1 MTVVGEPT
9 SVAQGRDTSTV
20 PFRIT
25 DDQLI
30 PAERYTSQEFHDWER
45 ERLWPREWQVACR
58 EEDLPRI
65 GDFMEYTIMEYSILV
80 VRSQSGD
87 IKAFHNACRHR
98 ATQLGQGSGSF
109 PTGQIVCPFHGW
121 KYDLDGTSTYVYARQ
136 GFRPEC
142 LEHAEIDLKPV
153 QVAIRWGAVWVN
165 LDQNARSLEESL
177 GRIVEYIDPLGMDL
191 MRVQWWKQIRLE
203 ANWKVAQEAFF
214 ESYHVMQTH
223 PELAMFAD
231 GDALD
236 MDTFDGSIPLTPI
249 PGLGHWAH
257 VLASHNFG
265 TAEGLQEGASSGD
278 SMVAINRANWFGTR
292 AQMTERAYE
301 IQEELLASGVPCD
314 DNLGTVL
321 KNAVF
326 EDALARNIP
335 LPAPTDKS
343 TSWAHVF
350 PNMTFVSGYGS
361 SLIYRSRP
369 DGNNPNACIYDF
381 WSVEIPPTG
390 TESPKPVQATDEF
403 FEQLFI
409 VQQDKSN
416 IERQQVGL
424 RSRGYRE
431 NRLATTYE
439 RSISLFHRRLD
450 QILAEPPAGLD
461 G

>member
-9 SVAQGRDTSTV
+9 SVSQGRDTSTV

-58 EEDLPRI
+58 EEDLPRV

-80 VRSQSGD
+80 VRNQSGD

-136 GFRPEC
+136 GFRPEF
-142 LEHAEIDLKPV
+142 LESAEIDLKPV
-153 QVAIRWGAVWVN
+153 QVAIRWGTVWVN
-165 LDQNARSLEESL
+165 LDLHARSLEESL
-177 GRIVEYIDPLGMDL
+177 GGIVEYIDPLGMDL
-191 MRVQWWKQIRLE
+191 MRVKWWKQIRLE

-223 PELAMFAD
+223 PELAMFAN

-236 MDTFDGSIPLTPI
+236 MDTFDGSIPLTEI

-265 TAEGLQEGASSGD
+265 TAEGLQKGASSGD

-292 AQMTERAYE
+292 AQMTERALE
-301 IQEELLASGVPCD
+301 IQEELLARGVPCD

-326 EDALARNIP
+326 EDALTRNIP

-369 DGNNPNACIYDF
+369 DGNDPNACIYDF

-390 TESPKPVQATDEF
+390 TDSPKPVQATDEF

-439 RSISLFHRRLD
+439 KSITLFHRRLD
-450 QILAEPPAGLD
+450 QILAEPPTGLD

>member
-9 SVAQGRDTSTV
+9 SVSRQRDTSTV

-58 EEDLPRI
+58 EEDLPRA
-65 GDFMEYTIMEYSILV
+65 GDFLEYTIMEYSILV
-80 VRSQSGD
+80 VRNQSGD

-165 LDQNARSLEESL
+165 MDLTAQSLEESL
-177 GRIVEYIDPLGMDL
+177 GGIVEFIDPLGMDL
-191 MRVQWWKQIRLE
+191 MRVKWWKQIRLE

-236 MDTFDGSIPLTPI
+236 MDTFDGSIPLTEI

-265 TAEGLQEGASSGD
+265 TAEGLQKGASSGD

-292 AQMTERAYE
+292 AQMTERALE

-369 DGNNPNACIYDF
+369 DGNDPNACIYDF

-390 TESPKPVQATDEF
+390 TDSPKPVQATDEF

-439 RSISLFHRRLD
+439 KSITLFHRRLD
-450 QILAEPPAGLD
+450 QILAEPPTGFD